1 MAFVERCTEMAR
13 LRELFAQTEQGK
25 AQTVVISGAVA
36 SGKTELLHTFAEETA
51 RSGALVLTATGARAE
66 SGLALGV
73 ICQLV
78 HNGDLP
84 PDLVQQADSL
94 LNQSIQHPEDPER
107 EPVTLQQTS
116 AKVARGLSTMLL
128 ELAAERSVVLVIDDI
143 QYADGPSLQFLLYL
157 MRRLTNGR
165 LMVVLS
171 ECAVAHPSH
180 PTFHAE
186 LLRQRN
192 CHRVRLHLL
201 SPQGVRELLAE
212 LTDEDTAGR
221 LAPVYH
227 QVSGGNPLLLRG
239 LVEDGMVRLAGG
251 TEALST
257 RPITEESFQQAV
269 LACLYRWDST
279 TIRVAH
285 GLAVLGRWATPPLV
299 AALVDVKAARVEQS
313 VADLARSGF
322 LTDGRLR
329 HPAVTAT
336 VLGTI
341 GLEERTR
348 MHGRAAELLHD
359 NGVRE
364 TDVAEHL
371 VAAGR
376 IRGQDDVSVLRNAAV
391 QSLAEDHVDFAVECL
406 TLACAGCTDERQRA
420 ALTLTLTRLEWR
432 TRPSAAARHLT
443 PLTEALRAGHLES
456 EDAVTIADYL
466 FWHGRADE
474 ARAVLGVLGT
484 DGGASGPRSV
494 TDPYHPGHLQPWMH
508 LSRPGTPKALPR
520 DGRNGGIPGHV
531 GLTASAALTSALIDG
546 PGEKAIGWAEQ
557 VLADCTLS
565 DCTVA
570 AVQSALYALIHCD
583 RAAKAA
589 PWCHV
594 FIAEARARQATT
606 WEALFKGVRAE
617 IALRQGDLPTAARW
631 AEEALSLISPRC
643 WGVAVG
649 EPLAVLLLART
660 AMGRHEEAAQ
670 LLRHV
675 VPDAMFET
683 RFGLKYLHA
692 RGHHHLAVGRLQA
705 ALADF
710 RRCGELMREWSL
722 DLPALV
728 PWRSDVAR
736 VQLALNQ
743 REAAREL
750 VTEELALPGATGARS
765 RGVALRVLA
774 AARDLKQRPLL
785 LREAVDLLQA
795 AGDRVELVRALAE
808 LSRAHH
814 GLGEFNRARMMG
826 RRAMQVAKDCGAEE
840 LCRQLLA
847 DQDVADGADG
857 GEAHGGESAEAL
869 SDAERRVAALA
880 AMGHTNREIGSRLYI
895 TVSTVEQHLTRVYRK
910 LDVTRRTDLP
920 LRLKDGD
927 YSLPQQVAAER
938 WPVGAEA

>member
-13 LRELFAQTEQGK
+13 LRELFAQAEQGR

-66 SGLALGV
+66 RGLALGV

-78 HNGDLP
+78 HTGDLP
-84 PDLVQQADSL
+84 PDLVEQADSL
-94 LNQSIQHPEDPER
+94 LNQGIQHPDDPER
-107 EPVTLQQTS
+107 EPAALQQTS
-116 AKVARGLSTMLL
+116 AKVASGLSTMLL
-128 ELAAERSVVLVIDDI
+128 ELAAERSVALVIDDI
-143 QYADGPSLQFLLYL
+143 HHADGPSLQFLLYL
-157 MRRLTNGR
+157 MRRLTHGR

-171 ECAVAHPSH
+171 ECAAARPAHPA
-180 PTFHAE
+180 FHAE

-192 CHRVRLHLL
+192 CHRVRLQLL
-201 SPQGVRELLAE
+201 SPQGVRELLTE
-212 LTDEDTAGR
+212 VTDEDTAGR
-221 LAPVYH
+221 LAPAYH

-269 LACLYRWDST
+269 LACLYRWDAE
-279 TIRVAH
+279 TIRIAH
-285 GLAVLGRWATPPLV
+285 GLAVLGEWATPALV
-299 AALVDVKAARVEQS
+299 AALVGVKAERVEEGG
-313 VADLARSGF
+313 ADLCRSGF
-322 LTDGRLR
+322 LADGRIG
-329 HPAVTAT
+329 HPAVGAA
-336 VLGTI
+336 VLGTV
-341 GLEERTR
+341 GLDERTR
-348 MHGRAAELLHD
+348 MHARAAELLHD
-359 NGVRE
+359 SGVRE
-364 TDVAEHL
+364 TDVAAHL
-371 VAAGR
+371 VAAGQIHDR
-376 IRGQDDVSVLRNAAV
+376 SGIAILRNAAV
-391 QSLAEDHVDFAVECL
+391 QALAEDRVDFAVECL
-406 TLACAGCTDERQRA
+406 TLACATCTDERQRA

-432 TRPSAAARHLT
+432 SRPSAAARHLT
-443 PLTEALRAGHLES
+443 PLTEALDAGHLERD
-456 EDAVTIADYL
+456 DAVTIADYL

-474 ARAVLGVLGT
+474 ARTVLGLLDT
-484 DGGASGPRSV
+484 DGGTSGPWSV

-508 LSRPGTPKALPR
+508 LSRPGTPQNLAR
-520 DGRNGGIPGHV
+520 DGRHGIPGHV
-531 GLTASAALTSALIDG
+531 GLTASAALTSALIEG

-565 DCTVA
+565 DSTVA

-606 WEALFKGVRAE
+606 WEALLKGVRAE

-649 EPLAVLLLART
+649 EPLSVLLLART

-683 RFGLKYLHA
+683 RWGLKYLHA

-710 RRCGELMREWSL
+710 RRCGELMREWAL

-736 VQLALNQ
+736 VHLALNQ

-774 AARDLKQRPLL
+774 AARDVKQRPLL

-847 DQDVADGADG
+847 DQDVVDGAEG
-857 GEAHGGESAEAL
+857 AEAHGAESAEAL

-927 YSLPQQVAAER
+927 YSLPQQVTAER